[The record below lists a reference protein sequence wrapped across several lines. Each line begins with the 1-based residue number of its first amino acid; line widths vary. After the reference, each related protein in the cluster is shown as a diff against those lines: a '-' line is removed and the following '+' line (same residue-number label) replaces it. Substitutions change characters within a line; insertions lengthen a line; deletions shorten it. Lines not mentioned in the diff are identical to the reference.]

1 MIKTLISSVLTV
13 LATVGGLTGG
23 MMLRPG
29 STDHSSASPDS
40 AHKSDHSADG
50 DAKQAHEESYFA
62 TESVM
67 NPDYIPMRFSRPFV
81 VPIGETG
88 RASGLVVIQMN
99 IELYKNAGDGVVGLE
114 QRMRDRI
121 MTALLELSHNGG
133 FAGAISDPEIS
144 ESVKQAAKEAADSLL
159 PGKVGDVL
167 ILEILRRH
175 V

>member
-1 MIKTLISSVLTV
+1 MIKILISSVLTV
-13 LATVGGLTGG
+13 VATIGGLAGG

-29 STDHSSASPDS
+29 PAEHSLTSSGGAGQSSHASDE
-40 AHKSDHSADG
+40 KG
-50 DAKQAHEESYFA
+50 GKQHDESFLA

-81 VPIGETG
+81 VPIGDSG

-99 IELYKNAGDGVVGLE
+99 VELYKNAGDGVLGLE

-121 MTALLELSHNGG
+121 MTALLDLSHKGG
-133 FAGAISDPEIS
+133 FSGTISDPEIS
-144 ESVKQAAKEAADSLL
+144 ESVKQVAKQAADSLL